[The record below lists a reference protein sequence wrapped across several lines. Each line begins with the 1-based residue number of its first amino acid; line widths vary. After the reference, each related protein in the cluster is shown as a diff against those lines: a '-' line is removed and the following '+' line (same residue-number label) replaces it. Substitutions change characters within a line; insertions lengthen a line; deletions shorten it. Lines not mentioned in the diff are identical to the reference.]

1 MRVSGHGRLLL
12 PASRVSADR
21 AGFNTPRYND
31 DTGTQCGGSHFD
43 KLTPST
49 CNICGGRPGT
59 RTFMAPGK
67 YATGTI
73 TGEYRSGGTIKL
85 KYQATA
91 NHKGYFLVKLCKNNN
106 VRKDTCTQADFD
118 K

>member
-1 MRVSGHGRLLL
+1 
-12 PASRVSADR
+12 
-21 AGFNTPRYND
+21 
-31 DTGTQCGGSHFD
+31 
-43 KLTPST
+43 
-49 CNICGGRPGT
+49 
-59 RTFMAPGK
+59 MAPGK